1 MYDIQFNGKTGTSV
15 GVIVQSRPNIPTA
28 EKIYETIDIPGR
40 DGVLYR
46 DTGTVKDIKIE
57 VSLAFREQDPDTW
70 MEKFRAVKKWLLSS
84 VNNKL
89 SFTDDQNYFCRVKKV
104 VIGNAERT
112 VKRQGKMT
120 VAFWCEGYMYLQIGT
135 KEQPISVLL
144 NNPGERCWPVY
155 KIAGEGMCMV
165 TINGKQIK
173 ANVGQNLTIDTERK
187 LAYRTD
193 GTMQNTS
200 ISGNYEDMALNPGK
214 NSISVTDG
222 FVLTAIPNWRCY

>member
-1 MYDIQFNGKTGTSV
+1 MYDIQFNGKTGISV
-15 GVIVQSRPNIPTA
+15 GVIVQSRTNIPAA

-40 DGVLYR
+40 DGVMHR

-57 VSLAFREQDPDTW
+57 ASLAFREQDPDTW

-84 VNNKL
+84 ANNKL
-89 SFTDDQNYFCRVKKV
+89 SFTDDQNYFYRVKKV
-104 VIGNAERT
+104 VIGNAERI

-120 VAFWCEGYMYLQIGT
+120 VEFWCEGYMYLQIGT
-135 KEQPISVLL
+135 KEQQLSALL

-155 KIAGEGMCMV
+155 KIAGEGMCTV

-200 ISGNYEDMALNPGK
+200 ISGNYEDMALDPGK
-214 NSISVTDG
+214 NSISVTGG

>member
-1 MYDIQFNGKTGTSV
+1 MYDIQFNGKTGISV

-28 EKIYETIDIPGR
+28 EKIYESIDIPGR

-57 VSLAFREQDPDTW
+57 IPLAFREREPDMW
-70 MEKFRAVKKWLLSS
+70 MERLRTVKKWLMSK
-84 VNNKL
+84 NDNKL
-89 SFTDDQNYFCRVKKV
+89 SFSDDTDYFYRVKKV
-104 VIGNAERT
+104 VIGNTERT

-120 VAFWCEGYMYLQIGT
+120 VAFWCEGYAYLQTGT
-135 KEQPISVLL
+135 KEQQLSALL

-155 KIAGEGMCMV
+155 KIAGEGMCTV

-173 ANVGQNLTIDTERK
+173 ANVGQNITIDTERK

-200 ISGNYEDMALNPGK
+200 ISGNYEDMVLNSGK
-214 NSISVTDG
+214 NSISVTGG